1 MTYGTVARPTGSD
14 YLAAMRRRG
23 GGGGQSGGLEQ
34 AQLRVFR
41 GRRRVGAGRKR
52 KGGRKVKRRRRR
64 RQLGA
69 GCSGGRRRG
78 VRRRRR
84 RLVGAGRRRR
94 KKLKGGWAV
103 LARILP
109 WLRKIPNFFRS
120 PVGRKVATTLARAGL
135 QVAADRSDNP
145 KGSWKESL
153 KRRGKE
159 AAIDL
164 LGTAK
169 AGLEGSGRGRR
180 RRRRQRKSIKGI
192 TGGGRRIV
200 RRKSTRRLRRSTRKT
215 DIFD

>member
-1 MTYGTVARPTGSD
+1 MTYGLVARPTASD

-23 GGGGQSGGLEQ
+23 GGQSGGLEQ
-34 AQLRVFR
+34 PKLRVFR
-41 GRRRVGAGRKR
+41 GRRRVGAGKRR
-52 KGGRKVKRRRRR
+52 KGRRRKGRRRR
-64 RQLGA
+64 RQQQMGA
-69 GCSGGRRRG
+69 GCSRRRSRG
-78 VRRRRR
+78 VRRRR

-94 KKLKGGWAV
+94 KKLTGGWAV

-145 KGSWKESL
+145 RGSWKESL

-169 AGLEGSGRGRR
+169 AGLEGSGRRRGRR
-180 RRRRQRKSIKGI
+180 RRQKKSIKGI
-192 TGGGRRIV
+192 VGGRRRIV
-200 RRKSTRRLRRSTRKT
+200 RRKGARRLRRSTRT
-215 DIFD
+215 ADIFD